1 MRPLGVSLIAVVT
14 WFLGALWALAALSV
28 IGFSH
33 LGARLLSS
41 MSEGHALDRIT
52 AHMGTVVGVLLL
64 LVAAVYVVVGIG
76 LWNLKSWARMLTIF
90 FVALGLLFGL
100 RGVIEYHHVFRMFRM
115 VVDVAIIVYLLMP
128 DVKKVFV

>member
-1 MRPLGVSLIAVVT
+1 MRPLGVSLIAALT

-41 MSEGHALDRIT
+41 MSEGHALDRIA

-64 LVAAVYVVVGIG
+64 LAAAVYVVVGIG

-100 RGVIEYHHVFRMFRM
+100 RGLIEYHHVFRMFRIA
-115 VVDVAIIVYLLMP
+115 VDVAIIVYLLMP